1 MTSRFVSLCLAV
13 VLAFAAAGARAQV
26 TVRPAPIPIKGPD
39 EIINPPFNLSEVDVD
54 GILGA
59 IELYTGRTVLRTQA
73 LPANTYTVNIT
84 RPIPKSELVLALETL
99 LELNGVGITP
109 LGDRFLK
116 VVPLSLIKSE
126 APELITGS
134 TLDMPPSGR
143 IATKLFQLEFLRAN
157 EFFNVGL
164 GAIFSPGVGGIG
176 AGVVVLD
183 KANAV
188 IVTDTIANL
197 QRIETLINELDHPSM
212 TGMTAKFYVLKN
224 GAKASDVVTKLKAM
238 LTGAAIQAQ
247 LGTVVNFSADDRTNQ
262 IILLSDPR
270 QQPFFDDLIAKLDV
284 RSDPNTRNE
293 VIRLK
298 TADAETL
305 VTQVLQP
312 LLQAQSASTQRT
324 AGQQSIPRP
333 GEVGYTGQGY
343 GQGFTGQ
350 NTQGGGTGTYF
361 NGLQPMGGQTL
372 GGQIQGG
379 QTLGGQTAGGLPS
392 LPTAPTFASTSAP
405 AIASILGSG
414 AGSAVFSPLAT
425 IVADERT
432 NAVVIS
438 GTADDIDLLKQL
450 IAKLDVVLPQVRIE
464 VVIAEVQLSD
474 TDISGLSA
482 LGLTVGT
489 GGSHGTSIQN
499 FSGSVAGWDVTS
511 GVVNPLSFQAA
522 LNAASAGTKNIVH
535 ILQAPIIMA
544 THNKPAEITVGD
556 EIPEENGGTTS
567 PITGGTSTS
576 TSVATTFTVSTISI
590 VLDLKITPLIG
601 DDGSVQLTVDQK
613 VDDQDGAVVINGN
626 STPIIDH
633 REAISYVTVQDNQMI
648 VLGGLQKT
656 SKSSTHNKLGLL
668 YEIPILSQLL
678 GGHTDDLERDELLLF
693 IRPHIVRPEDSTAD
707 TRKKINELSNR
718 ADVNQYL
725 VDPTPKPNS
734 KAENMEDRFKSD

>member
-26 TVRPAPIPIKGPD
+26 SVRPAPIPIKGPD
-39 EIINPPFNLSEVDVD
+39 EIINPPLNLSEVDVD

-157 EFFNVGL
+157 EFFNQGL

-176 AGVVVLD
+176 AGVVVLE

-197 QRIETLINELDHPSM
+197 QRIETLISELDHPSM

-247 LGTVVNFSADDRTNQ
+247 LGSAVNFSADDRTNQ

-298 TADAETL
+298 TADAQTL

-312 LLQAQSASTQRT
+312 LLQAQSTSTQRT

-333 GEVGYTGQGY
+333 GEVGYTN
-343 GQGFTGQ
+343 QGFTGQ

-361 NGLQPMGGQTL
+361 NGLQPIGGQTTLGGQTL
-372 GGQIQGG
+372 GGGT
-379 QTLGGQTAGGLPS
+379 QTPGGLPS
-392 LPTAPTFASTSAP
+392 LPGAPAFASAPAP

-414 AGSAVFSPLAT
+414 AGSAVFSSLAT

-438 GTADDIDLLKQL
+438 GTADDIELLKQL

-464 VVIAEVQLSD
+464 VIIAEVKLSD

-482 LGLTVGT
+482 LGLTAGT
-489 GGSHGTSIQN
+489 DSTRGTHITN

-511 GVVNPLSFQAA
+511 GVVNPLAFQAA
-522 LNAASAGTKNIVH
+522 MNAASAGTKNLVH

-544 THNKPAEITVGD
+544 THNKQAEITVGN
-556 EIPEENGGTTS
+556 EIPVENGGTST
-567 PITGGTSTS
+567 PISGGTTAATS
-576 TSVATTFTVSTISI
+576 LATQFTVSQESI
-590 VLDLKITPLIG
+590 VLDLKLTPLIG

-613 VDDQDGAVVINGN
+613 VDDQDGSVTINGN

-656 SKSSTHNKLGLL
+656 SKTSTHNKIGLL
-668 YEIPILSQLL
+668 YEIPILSQIL

-693 IRPHIVRPEDSTAD
+693 IRPHIVRPEAGTAD
-707 TRKKINELSNR
+707 TKKKIDELSNR
-718 ADVNQYL
+718 ADVYQYL
-725 VDPTPKPNS
+725 ANPTPKPDS
-734 KAENMEDRFKSD
+734 KIQNFEDRFKSD